1 VVEVAGAGPAT
12 ASRARSGR
20 EARVCAHSVQFYADD
35 GFLVDGLASFIGAAL
50 GGGNAAIV
58 IATGAH
64 REGLAERLAGR
75 GLDLSRAAAEGRY
88 VALDAAETL
97 ATFMVDGRPD
107 PTSFADRI
115 GHVVGQAAVAATGAR
130 ARVAAFG
137 EMVALLW
144 AAGQSEAAL
153 ELEGLWNG
161 LARTHTFDLHCAYPI
176 SLFPQAADG
185 DPLARICAAHSHV
198 TPAED

>member
-1 VVEVAGAGPAT
+1 MGGAGGTAPAT
-12 ASRARSGR
+12 GSRARSGR

-35 GFLVDGLASFIGAAL
+35 GFLIDRLASFIGAAL
-50 GGGNAAIV
+50 GDGNAAIV

-64 REGLAERLAGR
+64 REGLAERLAAR

-88 VALDAAETL
+88 AALDAAETL
-97 ATFMVDGRPD
+97 ATFMVDGRPNAAR
-107 PTSFADRI
+107 FADRI
-115 GHVVGQAAVAATGAR
+115 GHVIGQAAAAATGER

-137 EMVALLW
+137 EMVAPLW

-153 ELEGLWNG
+153 ELERLWND

-176 SLFPQAADG
+176 GLFPQAADG
-185 DPLARICAAHSHV
+185 DP
-198 TPAED
+198 